1 MTEDKAPTPD
11 GTTPDATAPGA
22 TMPDA
27 TAANGTAANG
37 TAANGTAANGTM
49 PDATRRERRSP
60 SVMLL
65 DALMRL
71 ALAAQSGPQPKLRP
85 AGRGRRGTVGWLV
98 AGVLLAVAGTAVV
111 VAVVVRGPGDLAS
124 LPPRAPDKARVAEPA
139 PSTPRPGPTTEVP
152 ASAATTGVTSPSA
165 SSAST
170 VPVPGSAVPPL
181 PPGAATPSSAAVPA
195 PLAAQYRFPGG
206 GTGLLGYDAEV
217 TIFNRGAARRRGWVL
232 TLTLP
237 RPTLQI
243 ARVSG
248 ATARQD
254 GSTWTFEPNDTTRS
268 VPADGSVL
276 VSFSVL
282 GATLLD
288 AAPQDCRIDGAAC
301 ARPDDPPPA

>member
-1 MTEDKAPTPD
+1 MTEDRTPPPH
-11 GTTPDATAPGA
+11 GTTPHGITPDATAPHPTA
-22 TMPDA
+22 PDP
-27 TAANGTAANG
+27 TAPDPTA
-37 TAANGTAANGTM
+37 
-49 PDATRRERRSP
+49 PDPTRRERRSP

-71 ALAAQSGPQPKLRP
+71 AVAAQSGPQPKLRP

-139 PSTPRPGPTTEVP
+139 PSTARPGSTTAAPT
-152 ASAATTGVTSPSA
+152 SAATTGVTSPSA

-181 PPGAATPSSAAVPA
+181 PPGAATPSSAAAGSA

-217 TIFNRGAARRRGWVL
+217 TIFNPGAARRRGWVL

-254 GSTWTFEPNDTTRS
+254 GSTWTFEPDDTTRS
-268 VPADGSVL
+268 VPADGSVQ

-288 AAPQDCRIDGAAC
+288 AAPQDCRIDGATC